1 MLEELSN
8 IDRAKQK
15 ARWLIEASQ
24 REIFATMDLA
34 QELIDPLPDW
44 YYQLMLEKLKEGIKI
59 TRIAFGSECD
69 FLQFSSKHTQ
79 LSGFENYQCLL
90 GGINLE
96 NYYRMLLTDR
106 EKLMFA
112 VQIPVE
118 FLFLFTDESKYI
130 EKYEEYFSSLIKQG
144 F

>member
-8 IDRAKQK
+8 LDRAKQK

-44 YYQLMLEKLKEGIKI
+44 YYQLMLEKLKKGIKI

-69 FLQFSSKHTQ
+69 FLRFLSKHTQ
-79 LSGFENYQCLL
+79 LSDFENYQCLL
-90 GGINLE
+90 GGVILK

-118 FLFLFTDESKYI
+118 FLFLFTDELKYI
-130 EKYEEYFSSLIKQG
+130 EKYEKYFLSLIKQE